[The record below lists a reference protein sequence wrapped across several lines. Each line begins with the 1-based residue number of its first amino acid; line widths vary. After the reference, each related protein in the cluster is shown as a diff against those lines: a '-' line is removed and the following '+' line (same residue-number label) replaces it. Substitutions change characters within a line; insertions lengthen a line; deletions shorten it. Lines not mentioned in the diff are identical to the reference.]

1 MGLHQVV
8 LLRNLKKLLAR
19 ELVFL
24 IKMVLLPPRPTLL
37 LLIQWCVL
45 FHLYQMIAAHF
56 TNVKVHCG
64 ICYVYNDNFVNFV
77 LKQSLVC

>member
-24 IKMVLLPPRPTLL
+24 IKMVLLPLTLL
-37 LLIQWCVL
+37 LLIQW
-45 FHLYQMIAAHF
+45 
-56 TNVKVHCG
+56 
-64 ICYVYNDNFVNFV
+64 
-77 LKQSLVC
+77 